1 MPFWIPGSIMAT
13 EKKGD
18 SVADFSLE
26 GTKERKKLSYMA
38 DFGRRLVTEKP
49 LGTAG
54 AAITLLLLL
63 VGIFADILAPYGM
76 NDTWVGGS
84 LSPPSAEFW
93 FGTDNVGRDILSRVI
108 IGARISVIVGLVAT
122 SISIVISVSI
132 GIVSGYFGGKID
144 LFIQR
149 FVDIFMCI
157 PGLILLMVMIAVV
170 GAGMWQV
177 ILVIGFSYG
186 IGGSRI
192 IRGTVISVKQNV
204 YVSAAA
210 ATGCSTLRILAR
222 HILPNIMAP
231 IIVLFSIRVPAV
243 VMVEASL
250 SFLGFGIPSP
260 TPSWGGMLSGS
271 GREYMFMA
279 PWMVIWPGLALA
291 IVVFGVNMFGDAVR
305 DLLDPR
311 LRGGVGRY
319 GAKTKK
325 EDQKRENTQVVDSPI
340 GP

>member
-1 MPFWIPGSIMAT
+1 M
-13 EKKGD
+13 
-18 SVADFSLE
+18 
-26 GTKERKKLSYMA
+26 
-38 DFGRRLVTEKP
+38 
-49 LGTAG
+49 
-54 AAITLLLLL
+54 
-63 VGIFADILAPYGM
+63 
-76 NDTWVGGS
+76 
-84 LSPPSAEFW
+84 SPPSADFW

-122 SISIVISVSI
+122 STSIVVSVTI

-144 LFIQR
+144 LIIQR
-149 FVDIFMCI
+149 FVDTIMCI

-177 ILVIGFSYG
+177 ILVIGLSYG

-192 IRGTVISVKQNV
+192 IRGTVISAKQNV

-250 SFLGFGIPSP
+250 SFLGFGIPPP

-291 IVVFGVNMFGDAVR
+291 IVVFGVNMLGDAVR

-311 LRGGVGRY
+311 LRGGAGRFGVRAKKKQEKGNKQAVGLPV
-319 GAKTKK
+319 
-325 EDQKRENTQVVDSPI
+325 EE
-340 GP
+340 

>member
-1 MPFWIPGSIMAT
+1 MAV

-18 SVADFSLE
+18 SVADSASEKITE
-26 GTKERKKLSYMA
+26 GKKLSFMA
-38 DFGRRLVTEKP
+38 DFVKRLVKEKP

-54 AAITLLLLL
+54 AVITLLLLI
-63 VGIFADILAPYGM
+63 VGIFADVLAPYGM

-84 LSPPSAEFW
+84 LSPPSADFW

-122 SISIVISVSI
+122 SISIVVSVTI

-144 LFIQR
+144 LIIQR
-149 FVDIFMCI
+149 FVDTIMCI

-177 ILVIGFSYG
+177 ILVIGLSYG

-192 IRGTVISVKQNV
+192 IRGTVISAKQNV

-250 SFLGFGIPSP
+250 SFLGFGIPPP

-291 IVVFGVNMFGDAVR
+291 IVVFGVNMLGDAVR

-311 LRGGVGRY
+311 LRGGAGRFGVRAKKRQEKGNKQAVGLPV
-319 GAKTKK
+319 
-325 EDQKRENTQVVDSPI
+325 EE
-340 GP
+340 